1 MPTPGPVTSVV
12 FDLGGVIID
21 WDPLH
26 LYRKLIPGDAERERF
41 LTEVCPGSWNAE
53 QDRGRSFAEAVE
65 LAAARYP
72 EQRELIEAY
81 WQRWP
86 EMLGGPIPGVAE
98 LVAETH
104 RAGTPMFAITNWSA
118 ETYPIA
124 VREYPVLE
132 LFRDVVVSGE
142 VKMCKPDLEIFRFA
156 LQRFGVAPHETLFV
170 DDNPANVAAAEALG
184 MGTMLFTDAAELR
197 DRLKLVGLL

>member
-1 MPTPGPVTSVV
+1 MPAPGPVTSVI
-12 FDLGGVIID
+12 FDIGGVIID

-26 LYRKLIPGDAERERF
+26 LYRKLIPDDAERERF
-41 LTEVCPGSWNAE
+41 LTEVCSDSWNAE

-65 LAAARYP
+65 VAAARHP
-72 EQRELIEAY
+72 DQRELIEAY
-81 WQRWP
+81 WRRWP
-86 EMLGGPIPGVAE
+86 EMLGGPIPGVPE
-98 LVAETH
+98 LVAEIH
-104 RAGTPMFAITNWSA
+104 GAGTPMFAITNWSA

-142 VKMCKPDLEIFRFA
+142 VKVCKPDPEIFRLA

-170 DDNPANVAAAEALG
+170 DDNPVNVAAAEALG
-184 MGTMLFTDAAELR
+184 MGALLFTDATSLR
-197 DRLKLVGLL
+197 DRLKPLGLL